1 MNCESALTRASS
13 LISGIRGFA
22 FSSYCFLSM
31 TVAFQLREDHLGLIT
46 YLLSVRAE
54 NTQAIS
60 SCSRSR
66 YDGIAPRPQNANI
79 QKKKRKEKRKEKN
92 TNNNKNIDAIQVR
105 KNGNL
110 IGIVYS
116 KLLVRLCGLVNS

>member
-1 MNCESALTRASS
+1 
-13 LISGIRGFA
+13 
-22 FSSYCFLSM
+22 M

-79 QKKKRKEKRKEKN
+79 QKKKKRKEKRKKKKKE
-92 TNNNKNIDAIQVR
+92 R
-105 KNGNL
+105 KKTL
-110 IGIVYS
+110 IIT
-116 KLLVRLCGLVNS
+116 KT